1 MNLSYFISKRIAGN
15 QPDSFS
21 STIHKIA
28 VGSIGIGLAVMI
40 VSFLI
45 LKGFQNTVTDK
56 IYSFSSHFQVTKY
69 TMGNSYE
76 EAPIS
81 IDNELFNNY
90 QKYDFVDHVQEYSNK
105 AGLIKTEEEV
115 LGIIFKGVSK
125 RFDLDRFGENIVE
138 GRFISFEDDSYSKE
152 VMLSRVIADKLKL
165 EVGDKITVHFFQNPP
180 RVRRLDVV
188 GIYETNLSEY
198 YDSKIIIG
206 DLRLIQRLNNWSDSV
221 ARGMEVF
228 IKDPSRMD
236 EAEKAL
242 DQIVDY
248 DFFVEKISDKYIQV
262 FDWLH
267 LISRQVNI
275 FLGIILFV
283 VCVNM
288 ISIILILIM
297 ERTQMIGL
305 LKALG
310 ANNGQIRSIFAYNG
324 IRLIAKGLLLGNA
337 LGIGV
342 CLIQYYFKV
351 IPLNPADYY
360 MSYVPVGWAWEVIVG
375 LNLLTLLVVSL
386 IILIPT
392 AVISRISA
400 IKSIKFD

>member
-1 MNLSYFISKRIAGN
+1 
-15 QPDSFS
+15 
-21 STIHKIA
+21 
-28 VGSIGIGLAVMI
+28 
-40 VSFLI
+40 
-45 LKGFQNTVTDK
+45 
-56 IYSFSSHFQVTKY
+56 
-69 TMGNSYE
+69 MGNSYE

-81 IDNELFNNY
+81 INNELFNNY
-90 QKYDFVDHVQEYSNK
+90 TKYDFIDHVQEYSNK

-125 RFDLDRFGENIVE
+125 RFDLNRFGENIVE

-165 EVGDKITVHFFQNPP
+165 GVGDKITVHFFQNPP

-310 ANNGQIRSIFAYNG
+310 ANNGQIRSVFAYNG
-324 IRLIAKGLLLGNA
+324 IRLIGKGLLLGNA

-360 MSYVPVGWAWEVIVG
+360 MSYVPIGWAWDVIVG

-392 AVISRISA
+392 AVISRINA